1 MFAYSAS
8 FQIYCLCVNFITA
21 VLFCLVEVCFEESN
35 YEIIETDGPLKIR
48 LELDKPAVE
57 DTTILVFDIPETAIP
72 GEKVVYSQL

>member
-21 VLFCLVEVCFEESN
+21 VLFCLVEVCFEESS
-35 YEIIETDGPLKIR
+35 YEIIETDGPLKVR
-48 LELDKPAVE
+48 LELDKPAEE
-57 DTTILVFDIPETAIP
+57 DTTVLVYDIAEGAIP